1 MYDWFFFDPKSD
13 YLMNL
18 EPSMLLMYHSIP
30 KYVDITATLV
40 EFLNNEF
47 TVFPQFKEEIKRG
60 INSAIKIILDKGVV
74 P

>member
-13 YLMNL
+13 HLMNL

-30 KYVDITATLV
+30 KYVDITATLI

-47 TVFPQFKEEIKRG
+47 TVFPQFKEDIKRG
-60 INSAIKIILDKGVV
+60 INSAIKVILDKGVV